1 LENYYLYCGDIN
13 LKPDNRSPDRSEGMI
28 NIWTIDINA
37 LLPGLAGL
45 KQLLNQEE
53 IARAARFNQ
62 EKDAQQ
68 FIITRAALRILL
80 ADALAL
86 DPKQIDITAAQ
97 NKKPFLA
104 TYNGVHFN
112 VSHSAN
118 RAVIAIAKQ
127 AVGIDVEFLKT
138 GFEYQSIAE
147 YAFSETESVHLQKS
161 NHPHLDFF
169 RLWTRKEAFLKGLG
183 TGLIDD
189 LKLISCIAAS
199 NEIPAVIGTV
209 SCDWEVN
216 TLVLGPAYILSIAF
230 ERAFSFHQ
238 VNLFDF
244 SHAEV

>member
-1 LENYYLYCGDIN
+1 MENYYLYCGDIN
-13 LKPDNRSPDRSEGMI
+13 LKADNRSPDRSEGVV
-28 NIWTIDINA
+28 NIWTIDINS

-45 KQLLNQEE
+45 KQLLNNEE
-53 IARAARFNQ
+53 IARTVRFNQ

-68 FIITRAALRILL
+68 FIITRAVLRILL
-80 ADALAL
+80 ADALVL
-86 DPKQIDITAAQ
+86 DPKEIDIISAQ

-104 TYNGVHFN
+104 KNNEVHFN

-161 NHPHLDFF
+161 NHPYLDFF

-183 TGLIDD
+183 KGLIND
-189 LKLISCIAAS
+189 LKLISCIEAS
-199 NEIPAVIGTV
+199 NEIPPVIGTV
-209 SCDWEVN
+209 ACDWEVR
-216 TLVLGPAYILSIAF
+216 TLVLGPAYMMSIAF
-230 ERAFSFHQ
+230 ERTFSFNQ
-238 VNLFDF
+238 VNLFNF
-244 SHAEV
+244 SHAAV

>member
-13 LKPDNRSPDRSEGMI
+13 LKTDNRSPDRSEGVI
-28 NIWTIDINA
+28 NIWTIDIDS

-45 KQLLNQEE
+45 KQLLNKEE
-53 IARAARFNQ
+53 VARAARFHQ

-68 FIITRAALRILL
+68 FIITRAVLRILL

-86 DPKQIDITAAQ
+86 DPKEIDIISAQ

-104 TYNGVHFN
+104 KYNEVHFN

-138 GFEYQSIAE
+138 GFEYQSIVE
-147 YAFSETESVHLQKS
+147 YAFSETEAVHLQKS
-161 NHPHLDFF
+161 NHPYLEFF

-183 TGLIDD
+183 KGLIND
-189 LKLISCIAAS
+189 LKLISCIGAS

-209 SCDWEVN
+209 ACDWEVS
-216 TLVLGPAYILSIAF
+216 TLVLGPAYIMSIAF
-230 ERAFSFHQ
+230 ERAFSSKQ
-238 VNLFDF
+238 VNLFNF
-244 SHAEV
+244 PHAVV